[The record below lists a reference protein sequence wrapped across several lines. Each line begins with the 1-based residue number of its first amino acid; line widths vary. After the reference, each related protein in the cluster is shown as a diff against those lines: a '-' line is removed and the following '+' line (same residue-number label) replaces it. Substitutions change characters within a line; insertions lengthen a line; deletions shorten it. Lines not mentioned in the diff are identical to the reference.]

1 MNLYIFLKKLINQAE
16 NGDNSKKSK
25 EKIMELKNSKTLQN
39 LANAFAGE
47 CQANARYVF
56 ISDKAKAEGYHEVGC
71 ALDAISKNE
80 LYHAKVFYNAIA
92 SCGVTPNVPVNGGY
106 PFKEGGD
113 LIADLGYA
121 ADNEYQES
129 TSIYPGYADEADK
142 EGFADIAN
150 RFRLAAKVEDC
161 HMKLL
166 NDLRKQLT
174 DGSLYSRP
182 SPVKWKCENC
192 GHETTANEAPAVCP
206 LCGSKQGYVKLILS
220 DN

>member
-1 MNLYIFLKKLINQAE
+1 
-16 NGDNSKKSK
+16 
-25 EKIMELKNSKTLQN
+25 MELKNSKTLKN

-47 CQANARYVF
+47 CQANARYTF
-56 ISDKAKAEGYHEVGC
+56 ISEIAKAEGCQEVGC
-71 ALDAISKNE
+71 ALDAIAKNE
-80 LYHAKVFYNAIA
+80 LFHAKTFYNAIA
-92 SCGVTPNVPVNGGY
+92 SCGVTPDIPVTGGY
-106 PFKEGGD
+106 PFKESGD
-113 LIADLGYA
+113 LIADLQYA

-129 TSIYPGYADEADK
+129 ASVYPGFADEADK

-166 NDLRKQLT
+166 CDIRNQLT
-174 DGSLYSRP
+174 DGSLYKRP

-192 GHETTANEAPAVCP
+192 GHETTVNEAPEICP
-206 LCGSKQGYVKLILS
+206 LCGSKQGYVTLILS